1 MPRLRAVAEV
11 ACPSGPPS
19 WVALWR
25 CVTLSG
31 LVLALVGLLRLSAL
45 PRPRRSWGQGAL
57 WGSGTLWVLRT
68 LWAVLKPL

>member
-1 MPRLRAVAEV
+1 M
-11 ACPSGPPS
+11 
-19 WVALWR
+19 VALWR